1 MPYPNQT
8 MQNKTNYQGYTLL
21 SFLARKSLAMFRS
34 SNLALRLET
43 GRFER
48 PRLEEEER
56 ICPVCEVCE
65 VENEEHAMFFC
76 RAYREMRTIW
86 LESLD
91 IPQNFSYLE
100 LSQKFKIDLNESSN
114 VKSTAQFIIDF
125 YNKRSKIV
133 NQGVLPN
140 L

>member
-1 MPYPNQT
+1 MP
-8 MQNKTNYQGYTLL
+8 M
-21 SFLARKSLAMFRS
+21 SFLARKSLAMLRS

-48 PRLEEEER
+48 PRLEEEDR
-56 ICPVCEVCE
+56 ICPACEDDQ

-76 RAYREMRTIW
+76 RAYSELRRNW

-91 IPQNFSYLE
+91 IPPDFSNLE
-100 LSQKFKIDLNESSN
+100 LCQKFKIVLNESSN

-125 YNKRSKIV
+125 YNKRSKII
-133 NQGVLPN
+133 NQNVLPN
-140 L
+140 F